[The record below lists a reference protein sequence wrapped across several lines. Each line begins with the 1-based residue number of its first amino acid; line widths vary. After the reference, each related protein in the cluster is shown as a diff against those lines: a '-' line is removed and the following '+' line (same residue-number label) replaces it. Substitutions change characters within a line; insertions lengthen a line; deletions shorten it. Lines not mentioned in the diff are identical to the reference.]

1 MMSFKIYLSKSGR
14 ERENNINAL
23 PKCLYIYLACIY
35 GALVVYRALCKVL
48 ACSQKIRQ
56 NLHSQ
61 EILSWVRKK
70 ALNHQIIIIIFA
82 MLIIQMTVI
91 DTTGEKLI
99 KNIQPMVGKSI
110 MSLEDTMEGFPEEVV
125 FELNLDGKVKKHS
138 K

>member
-1 MMSFKIYLSKSGR
+1 MPPPKIFAHLS
-14 ERENNINAL
+14 
-23 PKCLYIYLACIY
+23 CIY
-35 GALVVYRALCKVL
+35 GALAVYKALCKVL
-48 ACSQKIRQ
+48 ACSQKKIRQ

-70 ALNHQIIIIIFA
+70 ALNQQIIIIIFA

-91 DTTGEKLI
+91 DTTGRKLI

-110 MSLEDTMEGFPEEVV
+110 MSLEDTMEGFPVEAV